1 MKLVTFSGRGS
12 TRTTTRPD
20 FSNDTT
26 CMQVYQAH
34 FGCTPVVVPS
44 YSDSRNRSQ
53 SYRRPRCY
61 NAVFTRAWHGAR
73 TSRPATTYCLVCGVG
88 AVSNRPAPQSRFQEV
103 ALLRGEQVEDIQVVA
118 MLVRRCIAGDAA
130 AWEEIVQTYNRRIYN
145 ICYRFAGSAD
155 DAQDLTQ
162 DVFIKMYRTLS
173 SYDSSKGAFVTWVTT
188 ITRNLL
194 VDHFRKTKQDR
205 MTDSMDTT
213 ASDHEDAQPLS
224 EQIPDQ
230 SAPPDARV
238 RSREV
243 SETVHQALAKLS
255 PELREALILR
265 DLQDM
270 DYREIA
276 TVLRVPEGTVKS
288 RINRGRAELARLL
301 QRTYR
306 QVM

>member
-1 MKLVTFSGRGS
+1 M
-12 TRTTTRPD
+12 
-20 FSNDTT
+20 
-26 CMQVYQAH
+26 
-34 FGCTPVVVPS
+34 
-44 YSDSRNRSQ
+44 
-53 SYRRPRCY
+53 
-61 NAVFTRAWHGAR
+61 
-73 TSRPATTYCLVCGVG
+73 
-88 AVSNRPAPQSRFQEV
+88 
-103 ALLRGEQVEDIQVVA
+103 EDVQVVA
-118 MLVRRCIAGDAA
+118 MLVRRCIAGDAV
-130 AWEEIVQTYNRRIYN
+130 AWEEIVQNYNRRIYN

-162 DVFIKMYRTLS
+162 EVFIKIYRTLS
-173 SYDSSKGAFVTWVTT
+173 SYDTNKGAFATWITT

-205 MTDSMDTT
+205 MTDSLD
-213 ASDHEDAQPLS
+213 AAPSDHEDAQPLS
-224 EQIPDQ
+224 DRIEDK
-230 SAPPDARV
+230 SAPPDSHV

-243 SETVHQALAKLS
+243 GDTVHAALAKLS
-255 PELREALILR
+255 PELREAVILR

-276 TVLRVPEGTVKS
+276 TALKVPEGTVKS